1 MAQSKLLKEVNF
13 ITQPS
18 QDFSCPVCLS
28 ILQEPFLTI
37 CCGGHFCEACV
48 QKVKEQHNECP
59 LCKESPLNAVID
71 KYFKRQL
78 NQLVVYC
85 SQKECKWTGELGKVN
100 KHLAIGQPAG
110 DCQYVNVKCPL
121 SCGQQILRKLLHSH
135 TTDDCPY
142 RSASC
147 QYCDFKGSHLVV
159 TTKHK
164 DICPNYPCTC
174 PNSCSLGII
183 TRHNMSDH
191 LAQCPELEMGCA
203 KVMRRKQLQEHLET
217 SNVEHQMLTCKA
229 FSTLQL
235 EVQAMQQQH
244 QLEIAAIR
252 EELESK
258 AGQAEYWVNGFK
270 LMAEEVEKN
279 NWNVYLSRMSELVS
293 SMSPAVTPVII
304 GLPNITVSDHLK
316 RSHSAPFYAHP
327 QGYKMLLYAKYD
339 HCEIGGWISYQ
350 NQANIKAS
358 LCVVKGEYDESLKWP
373 LQGRATILL
382 LNSQQDDKHREA
394 VYNFTA
400 ARYADDHPVHSTI
413 DKPTRYAD
421 DESVHSTID
430 KLTRYGDESVH
441 LQYDKSTQ
449 RPKCARKQTPHKSG
463 RKIRASKLFMASELG
478 PFHPHHNHCK
488 PVESAESVKF
498 SFDKNDYNNDAGMY
512 FKGDHI
518 YFKVTIEI
526 TNAFSM

>member
-1 MAQSKLLKEVNF
+1 M
-13 ITQPS
+13 
-18 QDFSCPVCLS
+18 
-28 ILQEPFLTI
+28 
-37 CCGGHFCEACV
+37 
-48 QKVKEQHNECP
+48 
-59 LCKESPLNAVID
+59 
-71 KYFKRQL
+71 
-78 NQLVVYC
+78 
-85 SQKECKWTGELGKVN
+85 
-100 KHLAIGQPAG
+100 
-110 DCQYVNVKCPL
+110 
-121 SCGQQILRKLLHSH
+121 RKLLHSH

-147 QYCDFKGSHLVV
+147 QHCDFKGSHLVV

-191 LAQCPELEMGCA
+191 LAQCPEQEIRCSYLEMGCA

-235 EVQAMQQQH
+235 EMQAMQQQH

-270 LMAEEVEKN
+270 LMAEEVKKN

-304 GLPNITVSDHLK
+304 SLRNVTVSNPLFLNP
-316 RSHSAPFYAHP
+316 SHSAPFYTHP
-327 QGYKMLLYAKYD
+327 RGYKMLLYAKTFYD
-339 HCEIGGWISYQ
+339 PHKNSVYGSCGIQ
-350 NQANIKAS
+350 DQANLDLIVS
-358 LCVVKGEYDESLKWP
+358 LCIVKGEYDESLKWP

-394 VYNFTA
+394 IYNFTA
-400 ARYADDHPVHSTI
+400 ARYTDDKFH
-413 DKPTRYAD
+413 KPT
-421 DESVHSTID
+421 
-430 KLTRYGDESVH
+430 
-441 LQYDKSTQ
+441 
-449 RPKCARKQTPHKSG
+449 CNKQMYQFFTFFTG
-463 RKIRASKLFMASELG
+463 SKVG
-478 PFHPHHNHCK
+478 PSCDPYHNQCK
-488 PVESAESVKF
+488 PVESTESVKF
-498 SFDKNDYNNDAGMY
+498 SFDKNGCGNNDDGSY

-518 YFKVTIEI
+518 YFKVTIG
-526 TNAFSM
+526 TNPIST